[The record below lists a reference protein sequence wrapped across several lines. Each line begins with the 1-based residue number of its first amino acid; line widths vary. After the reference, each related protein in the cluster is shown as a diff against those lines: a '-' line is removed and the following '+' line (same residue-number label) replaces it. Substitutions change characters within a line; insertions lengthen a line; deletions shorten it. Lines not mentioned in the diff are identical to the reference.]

1 MVTHAHSGRTSRE
14 TRDSVIPLPG
24 RDDGYSRVLLVGTTG
39 AGKTTLLRHLIGSD
53 PNRDR
58 FPSTST
64 AKTTIAEIEIVTAPG
79 PYRAVVTF
87 ASQEQVQDDVRDC
100 IDAASKVVV
109 TDPRASDSTIA
120 HALLEHAEQRF
131 RMSYILGGWNQSLPS
146 SEADSEDEYGEE
158 DESVAPLPIEEVVG
172 ADETVRNNLQ
182 LQEFIGAIRDLA
194 LAARRHAAAEYDDY
208 ANLKTPN
215 ERDEWLDELFE
226 PALRSLDE
234 YSELLDDIMTAIEH
248 RFTLVSS
255 GHFDDVSDLRL
266 HWPTHWTFESQD
278 RAEFLAQVRWFSS
291 NHHQQFG
298 RLLTPIVDGVRV
310 QGPLF
315 PSRGELQA
323 EDSRLV
329 LIDGEG
335 LGHSS
340 REAGSI
346 STKIT
351 SRFDDTDLILLV
363 DSAAQPLQLAP
374 LNLLD
379 TAGNSGHGAK
389 LAVAFTHFDQVKGDN
404 LRNRPQKI
412 EHVGASIVNALS
424 SLRERLAPR
433 VSETLEARL
442 STHAFY
448 LGALNRTASR
458 LPGNDVSV
466 LKSLMDVMRS
476 SGQLQSAGS
485 LMPTY
490 DFDSLDDLA
499 LNDATEGFKDLW
511 KGRLGLALQPDVG
524 KEHWARI
531 KALCRRLAHFGRNE
545 YNDLRPVAE
554 LIREMQTVVSD
565 WLEEP
570 DGWRGRGTA
579 EDEKAVIDKV
589 RRATFQRIHA
599 YAEQQVAEARMAEWE
614 DAYSLRGRGS
624 TFERARLMFGRIIE
638 PAAPRIQSRARR
650 DTAAEEFRD
659 EIKRMLREAVEEVE
673 DAQEELVK
681 MRDAPHLVPE

>member
-1 MVTHAHSGRTSRE
+1 MVTHAHSDRTSRD
-14 TRDSVIPLPG
+14 TRDSVIPLPSRG
-24 RDDGYSRVLLVGTTG
+24 DGYSRVILVGTTG

-64 AKTTIAEIEIVTAPG
+64 AKTTTAEIEIVTAPG
-79 PYRAVVTF
+79 PYQAVVTF
-87 ASQEQVQDDVRDC
+87 SSQEQVQDDVRDC
-100 IDAASKVVV
+100 IDAACRVVV

-120 HALLEHAEQRF
+120 HALLEHPEQRF
-131 RMSYILGGWNQSLPS
+131 RMSYILGGWDQSQPNS
-146 SEADSEDEYGEE
+146 DTDSEDEYDDYGDEQEVVARLPVEE
-158 DESVAPLPIEEVVG
+158 MVG
-172 ADETVRNNLQ
+172 ADETIRNNLQ
-182 LQEFIGAIRDLA
+182 LREFVGALQDLA
-194 LAARRHAAAEYDDY
+194 RNARRNAAAEYDDY

-215 ERDEWLDELFE
+215 EREEWLDELFE
-226 PALRSLDE
+226 PALRNLDK

-255 GHFDDVSDLRL
+255 GRFDDISDLRL
-266 HWPTHWTFESQD
+266 HWPTHWTFESRD
-278 RAEFLAQVRWFSS
+278 RDEFLTQVRWFSS

-310 QGPLF
+310 RGPLF
-315 PSRGELQA
+315 PSRGELQC

-340 REAGSI
+340 REAGSV

-363 DSAAQPLQLAP
+363 DSATQPLQLAP

-404 LRNRPQKI
+404 LRNRRQKI

-448 LGALNRTASR
+448 LGALNRPASR

-466 LKSLMDVMRS
+466 LRDLMDVMRG

-511 KGRLGLALQPDVG
+511 KGRLGLAPQPDVG

-531 KALCRRLAHFGRNE
+531 KALCRRLAHFGSNE

-570 DGWRGRGTA
+570 VGWSGRGTA
-579 EDEKAVIDKV
+579 DDEKAVIDKV
-589 RRATFQRIHA
+589 RQATFQRIHA
-599 YAEQQVAEARMAEWE
+599 YAERQVAEARMGEWE

-650 DTAAEEFRD
+650 DAAAEEFRD
-659 EIKRMLREAVEEVE
+659 EIKHMLREAVDEVE
-673 DAQEELVK
+673 DAQDEVVR
-681 MRDAPHLVPE
+681 MQDAPH